1 MRSSLR
7 STAIVSSIVVL
18 AGLAACAQPMG
29 SMAPMGSYPAS
40 TYPAATY
47 PAATYPAA
55 TYPSSSYP
63 AGNVN
68 PAYVEYGRV
77 TNIEVIRTQ
86 GEGQGT
92 GAGAVIGGIAGGVI
106 GNQVGG
112 GTGRDVARIAGIVGG
127 ALAGNAIE
135 KNTRTQVIETYRI
148 SVQTDNGARRSFD
161 LGSTGDLRPGDRVR
175 IENGQLFRY

>member
-7 STAIVSSIVVL
+7 TSAVVSSIVVL
-18 AGLAACAQPMG
+18 AGLAACAQPLG
-29 SMAPMGSYPAS
+29 NSGPMGSYPTS
-40 TYPAATY
+40 N
-47 PAATYPAA
+47 YPAA

-77 TNIEVIRTQ
+77 TNIEVLRSQ
-86 GEGQGT
+86 GEAQGT
-92 GAGAVIGGIAGGVI
+92 GAGAIIGGLAGGVI

-112 GTGRDVARIAGIVGG
+112 GSGRDVARIAGIVGG

-135 KNTRTQVIETYRI
+135 RNTRTPQMVETYRI
-148 SVQTDNGARRSFD
+148 SVQTDNGARRSYD
-161 LGSTGDLRPGDRVR
+161 LASTGDLRPGDRVR